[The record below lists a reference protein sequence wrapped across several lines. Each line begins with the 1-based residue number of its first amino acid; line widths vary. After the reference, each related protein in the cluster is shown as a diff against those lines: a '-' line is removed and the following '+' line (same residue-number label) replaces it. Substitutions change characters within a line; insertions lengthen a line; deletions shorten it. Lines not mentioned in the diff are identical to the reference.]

1 MPSLQ
6 ILHSG
11 VYVSLCAVPLCT
23 MASRGHQVSGSI
35 LIVLFAWD
43 RISHWALNYTFQ
55 AGLACKWTTPPIPPG
70 IWLSLSLIA
79 GVTGTSSYSHLQRG
93 YREFRG
99 SRVCAARV
107 LTYWVISLGPNFAGF
122 FFSPAF
128 WVLNVHSSVYRAST
142 LPTEWSPQHPQ
153 IFLQEMLRSEWL
165 ESIVSEEMR
174 SLLSLCLWKK

>member
-122 FFSPAF
+122 FFHLHSGYWMYILVF
-128 WVLNVHSSVYRAST
+128 TGQVLYQLSD
-142 LPTEWSPQHPQ
+142 
-153 IFLQEMLRSEWL
+153 
-165 ESIVSEEMR
+165 
-174 SLLSLCLWKK
+174 LLSTPDFFTRNVKIRVAGVHCLRRDA